1 MNEKSQHQQ
10 YEGLNKFSQNS
21 VDFSYIPIEH
31 ESDDEFELATDQ
43 KTFYKKK
50 QQHLH
55 STVSSDRDTKVN
67 LVTPAHTLQIFTCK
81 FRILRKCE
89 NERKMPEREDEA

>member
-1 MNEKSQHQQ
+1 MCGGLETWRNVFWQIVNEKSQHQQ

-43 KTFYKKK
+43 KTF
-50 QQHLH
+50 
-55 STVSSDRDTKVN
+55 
-67 LVTPAHTLQIFTCK
+67 
-81 FRILRKCE
+81 
-89 NERKMPEREDEA
+89 